1 MHVTDEQLVDAV
13 RGGDEHAFSEL
24 FLRHQKRLLMLALQ
38 YRLTAQDAEDAV
50 QQTTFRSEERRV
62 GKECTVL
69 CRSRWSPY
77 H

>member
-1 MHVTDEQLVDAV
+1 MAMTDEQLVDAA

-50 QQTTFRSEERRV
+50 QQTMM
-62 GKECTVL
+62 KA
-69 CRSRWSPY
+69 
-77 H
+77 